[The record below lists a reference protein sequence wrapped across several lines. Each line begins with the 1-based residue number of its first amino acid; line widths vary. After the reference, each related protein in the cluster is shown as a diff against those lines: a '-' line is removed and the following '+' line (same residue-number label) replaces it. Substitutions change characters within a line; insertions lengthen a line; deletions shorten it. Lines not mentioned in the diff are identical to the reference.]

1 MDSLQNTSNQQEKEF
16 NFSFKT
22 FFFPF
27 TTFKAIHWIVMIGII
42 VYFNVLFNGFVWDDF
57 TYMIANPAIHVFNL
71 FSLFGVNNQ
80 FNGPGYY
87 RPIPAVYISLLW
99 NMFGTMAFFYHAIQI
114 MLQIACSCLV
124 FFFFKRFFSVSLS
137 FFLSLVFLL
146 HPIQTESVA
155 YISGAQNNLF
165 FFFGM
170 IAFLISTKENQHK
183 KQFLLMSLFL
193 LISLL
198 SKETGFLFLL
208 MILLYQFFYKREY
221 FAAITGYFIATITL
235 YLLIRF
241 SYAQDFL
248 TKNST
253 IPIALLSFSERLI
266 NIPAIIF
273 YYLQTFFYPAQLSID
288 QQWIVT
294 SLSFSDFYLPL
305 FGDILFLIFLLVF
318 GVYIFKKKRKL
329 LNLYLFF
336 VIWFFLGIG
345 LVIQIFP
352 LDATVSD
359 RWFYFP
365 IVGILGILG
374 ILFQTLQ
381 TKKKITRNLIVGIA
395 FVSISLLSIRTMVR
409 NTNYVDQLTLFS
421 HDAAISRNGFDLENQ
436 LGAMYYQANNIAES
450 RKHFQRAVAEMPCLN
465 STSNLMI
472 VDQQIGDAQAVTKDK
487 MILAK
492 CARKTKLY

>member
-1 MDSLQNTSNQQEKEF
+1 
-16 NFSFKT
+16 
-22 FFFPF
+22 
-27 TTFKAIHWIVMIGII
+27 
-42 VYFNVLFNGFVWDDF
+42 
-57 TYMIANPAIHVFNL
+57 
-71 FSLFGVNNQ
+71 
-80 FNGPGYY
+80 
-87 RPIPAVYISLLW
+87 
-99 NMFGTMAFFYHAIQI
+99 
-114 MLQIACSCLV
+114 
-124 FFFFKRFFSVSLS
+124 
-137 FFLSLVFLL
+137 
-146 HPIQTESVA
+146 
-155 YISGAQNNLF
+155 
-165 FFFGM
+165 
-170 IAFLISTKENQHK
+170 
-183 KQFLLMSLFL
+183 
-193 LISLL
+193 
-198 SKETGFLFLL
+198 
-208 MILLYQFFYKREY
+208 
-221 FAAITGYFIATITL
+221 
-235 YLLIRF
+235 LIRF